1 MISIIKREISS
12 FFSSTIGY
20 LVIAVFL
27 VINGLFIWVFSGNYN
42 ILDSGF
48 ADLSPFFELAPWV
61 LLFLIPA
68 VCMRA
73 FSDEMKMGTMELLL
87 TKPISLK
94 QIILGKYFGAVILI
108 VIALI
113 PTLLYVFT
121 ISQLGNPP
129 GNWDVG
135 STMGSYIGLLFLVFA
150 YTSIGIFSSTLS
162 HNQIVAFIIAVF
174 ICFLLY
180 YGFEGFASSSFDI
193 SRLGM
198 KSHFD
203 SVARGVLDT
212 RDLIYFLIITL
223 LFLALTEIKLQ
234 KAKVQTQRKLGIS
247 YFLVII
253 GFTALLFFG
262 SIFYI
267 RFDLTQ
273 DKRFTLSSE
282 AKEIVDQVDSPILV
296 DVFLKGDFPP
306 EFRRLQGETK
316 QLLEEFSAYNSNIK
330 FDFINPSE
338 KGSEHYQQQFEQFG
352 MTPAQISVV
361 ENGKQST
368 EIVYPWALAHHNGK
382 SVKIPLLK
390 NQLGATS
397 EERVNSSL
405 QNLQYAFADGFKKL
419 ATEKSK
425 KVAVLKGNGEY
436 DDRYIADFFSTLRE
450 YYFIAPFT
458 LDSVVANPLKTLTAL
473 NQFDLIIAAQPTEPF
488 SDSEKYILDQYMMQ
502 GGNSLWLMD
511 ATQIQ
516 MDPVSEKAFIF
527 GMDLNLNDFFFKYG
541 IRINPNLVK
550 DVYSAPIV
558 LASGDERE
566 SQYDKYPWFF
576 SPLSSSANNHP
587 IVANIE
593 AVKFDY
599 ASSMDTLPNDI
610 KKTVLLSTSPIT
622 KIVGLPFEID
632 FDSEIPNN
640 LKVVNEG
647 PNPEEYK
654 AGEVPLAVLLE
665 GRFTSVYKNR
675 VKPIKLENPLK
686 NIDDGASSKMV
697 VISDGDVIKNQM
709 QGNRPLELGFDKG
722 TNSFYGN
729 KEFLLNTVNYLLDD
743 SGLINIRTR
752 QISVPFL
759 DIQKT
764 SKQRV
769 QWQALNLLLPLG
781 LLAIFGFIFTAY
793 RRRKYRR

>member
-1 MISIIKREISS
+1 MISIIRREINS

-27 VINGLFIWVFSGNYN
+27 VINGLFLWVFPGNFN

-94 QIILGKYFGAVILI
+94 EIILGKYFGAVILI
-108 VIALI
+108 LIALI

-121 ISQLGNPP
+121 ISQLGNPQ

-135 STMGSYIGLLFLVFA
+135 STLGSYLGLLFLVFA

-162 HNQIVAFIIAVF
+162 QNQIVAFIIAVF
-174 ICFLLY
+174 LCFLLY
-180 YGFEGFASSSFDI
+180 YGFDGFASSSLNI
-193 SRLGM
+193 SSLGM
-198 KSHFD
+198 KAHFD

-212 RDLIYFLIITL
+212 RDLTYFLIVTL
-223 LFLALTEIKLQ
+223 LFLGLTAL
-234 KAKVQTQRKLGIS
+234 KLGGKKSHAQKKGSIP
-247 YFLVII
+247 YVIGI
-253 GFTALLFFG
+253 TALIALILFG
-262 SIFYI
+262 NKFYF
-267 RFDLTQ
+267 RLDLTQ

-282 AKEIVDQVDSPILV
+282 AKEIVNQVDSPILV

-306 EFRRLQGETK
+306 EFRRLQSETN
-316 QLLEEFSAYNSNIK
+316 QLLEEFAAYNSNIK

-338 KGSEHYQQQFEQFG
+338 KGAEHFQQQFEQFG
-352 MTPAQISVV
+352 MTPAQISVM

-405 QNLQYAFADGFKKL
+405 QNLQYAFADGFKRL
-419 ATEKSK
+419 TTEKSK
-425 KVAVLKGNGEY
+425 KVAVLKGNGEF
-436 DDRYIADFFSTLRE
+436 DDRYIADFFSTLKE

-458 LDSVVANPLKTLTAL
+458 LDSVVSSPDKTLNAL
-473 NQFDLIIAAQPTEPF
+473 NQFDLIIAAQPTEAF
-488 SDSEKYILDQYMMQ
+488 SDSEKYILDQYIMK

-516 MDPVSEKAFIF
+516 IDPVSGKSFVF
-527 GMDLNLNDFFFKYG
+527 GLDLNLNDFFFKYG

-566 SQYDKYPWFF
+566 SQYNKYPWFF
-576 SPLSSSANNHP
+576 SPLSSSASNHP
-587 IVANIE
+587 IVSNIE

-599 ASSMDTLPNDI
+599 ASAMDTLPNNI

-622 KIVGLPFEID
+622 KIVGLPYEID
-632 FDSEIPNN
+632 FDTEIPNN

-665 GRFTSVYKNR
+665 GKFTSVYKNR
-675 VKPIKLENPLK
+675 VKPIKLADPLK
-686 NIDDGASSKMV
+686 NLDDGATAKMV
-697 VISDGDVIKNQM
+697 GISDGDVIKNQM
-709 QGNRPLELGFDKG
+709 QGSRPLELGFDKG
-722 TNSFYGN
+722 TNAFYGN

-752 QISVPFL
+752 QIALPFL
-759 DIQKT
+759 DMQKT
-764 SKQRV
+764 TKERG
-769 QWQALNLLLPLG
+769 QWQVLNLVLPLG
-781 LLAIFGFIFTAY
+781 ILAIFGFIFTAY
-793 RRRKYRR
+793 RRRKYSR